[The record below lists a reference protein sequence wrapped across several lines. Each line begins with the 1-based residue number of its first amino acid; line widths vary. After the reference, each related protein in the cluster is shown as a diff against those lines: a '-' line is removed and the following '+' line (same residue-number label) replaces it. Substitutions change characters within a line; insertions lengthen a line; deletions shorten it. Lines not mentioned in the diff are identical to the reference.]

1 MKVLIVGSGGRE
13 HTLSLIHIFIMGI
26 LTLVAG
32 IVVGVGCI
40 INAAFLMKRKSEIT
54 F

>member
-1 MKVLIVGSGGRE
+1 MNERIYNTMQRTGTV
-13 HTLSLIHIFIMGI
+13 SLIMGI

>member
-1 MKVLIVGSGGRE
+1 MNERIYNTMKRTGTV
-13 HTLSLIHIFIMGI
+13 SLIMGI
-26 LTLVAG
+26 LTLVIG